1 MPDLVRALLRV
12 AGTVAGWV
20 AFVLLVLV
28 WGVLIVPATLLL
40 SRRWPGVRERFASL
54 TAGAIGLYVRAL
66 PFLRFRVEGAEKRL
80 RGGRIVVANHASRLD
95 TLLLIALESRLAGPV
110 RGYMLRV
117 PGVGGVIR
125 LLGFFDADAGE
136 AASFDTLQRA
146 AAQARARG
154 EGLLFYPEGTR
165 SRDGEI
171 GSFRRGAFRAAVDH
185 DLPVQPVLIEGLDAV
200 LPPGSAF
207 ARKDRS
213 HLVRVRYLEPL
224 HPPYGEG
231 PRRDVVRALT
241 ERVRQAM
248 QAESSRGC
256 APSVERGR
264 SNAPGIRA
272 SLVRVSH
279 LRREADASD
288 LLG

>member
-1 MPDLVRALLRV
+1 MRDLVRVLLRV
-12 AGTVAGWV
+12 AGTAVGWI

-28 WGVLIVPATLLL
+28 WGVLVVPATLVLA
-40 SRRWPGVRERFASL
+40 RRWPGVRERFASC

-66 PFLRFRVEGAEKRL
+66 PFLRFRVEGAERRL

-95 TLLLIALESRLAGPV
+95 SPLLLAVESRLAGPV

-136 AASFDTLQRA
+136 AASFDALQRA
-146 AAQARARG
+146 AAHARAHG

-171 GSFRRGAFRAAVDH
+171 GPFRRGAFRAAVDH
-185 DLPVQPVLIEGLDAV
+185 GLPLQPVLIEGLDAV
-200 LPPGSAF
+200 LPPGSVF
-207 ARKDRS
+207 AQEDRS

-224 HPPYGEG
+224 RPPFGEG
-231 PRRDVVRALT
+231 PRRDVVRALA
-241 ERVRQAM
+241 ERVRRDM
-248 QAESSRGC
+248 QAELARMRT
-256 APSVERGR
+256 ERQEGSGQR
-264 SNAPGIRA
+264 SGDPRDARPRLPEEA
-272 SLVRVSH
+272 S
-279 LRREADASD
+279 
-288 LLG
+288 